1 MFTGIV
7 TDLGKIRS
15 TEKNGDMRAI
25 IETSYDMTTV
35 DIGASIACSGV
46 CLTVIEKGD
55 GWFAAD
61 ISDETLRVT
70 NLGDWDVGTLVNLER
85 SLSVGDELGGHIVTG
100 HVDCLGKIVRFENVG
115 DSIAMDIEI
124 NGDHGRFVAT
134 KGSAAIDGTSLTVNN
149 VTDIDDKTVM
159 SINLIPHTQSV
170 TSFKTSSV
178 GDAVNVE
185 FDILARYVARL
196 NEKG

>member
-7 TDLGKIRS
+7 TDVGKIRS

-25 IETSYDMTTV
+25 IETNYDMATV

-46 CLTVIEKGD
+46 CLTVIEKGES
-55 GWFAAD
+55 WFAAD

-70 NLGDWDVGTLVNLER
+70 NLSDWDVGTLVNLER

-100 HVDCLGKIVRFENVG
+100 HVDCLGKVIRFECVG

-124 NGDHGRFVAT
+124 SGVHGRFAAT
-134 KGSAAIDGTSLTVNN
+134 KGSVAINGTSLTVNK
-149 VTDIDDKTVM
+149 VTDIDDTTVM
-159 SINLIPHTQSV
+159 SINLIPHTQLV
-170 TSFKTSSV
+170 TSFKTSRV